1 MIRAI
6 LHVDMDAYFASI
18 EQRDNPE
25 LRGKPVIVGAG
36 PHERGVV
43 CAASY
48 AARKFGV
55 HSAMPS
61 RTAYKL
67 CPNGIFVRPD
77 MRKYSLVSKQ
87 IMAILESFTP
97 LVQPLSIDEAFL
109 DVTGSTKIFGDALT
123 IAKRIKA
130 EILAQTGLI
139 ASVGVAPNKFL
150 AKLASDLDKPDG
162 LTVITAADKV
172 KTLAPLPVAKLWGVG
187 KTTEKRLH
195 EVGLRTIG
203 DIQRLPIEDLRQ
215 RFGNMADHLHA
226 LAFGEDEREVET
238 NDEAKSIGSE
248 HTFDVD
254 TTDIAQIKK
263 CLLAQ
268 CDDVGTQLRRAQ
280 IAARTVQ
287 LKLRYVDFTT
297 VTRRR
302 TLAQPTQD
310 EMRLYEVAGQLLATE
325 RIAGKLIR
333 LIGISGSN
341 LVPPEGQRD
350 LFDRTSE
357 KRTRLARAVDE
368 LRGKLGTG
376 AIKRG
381 TSL

>member
-61 RTAYKL
+61 RTAFKL

>member
-67 CPNGIFVRPD
+67 CPNGIFIRPD
-77 MRKYSLVSKQ
+77 MKKYSRVSKQ
-87 IMAILESFTP
+87 IMAILETFTP

-130 EILAQTGLI
+130 EIRAQTGLI

-162 LTVITAADKV
+162 LTVISAEDKV

-195 EVGLRTIG
+195 ELGLRTIG

-238 NDEAKSIGSE
+238 DDEAKSIGSE
-248 HTFDVD
+248 HTFATD
-254 TTDIAQIKK
+254 TADGDQIKK

-268 CDDVGTQLRRAQ
+268 CEEVGTHLRRAQ
-280 IAARTVQ
+280 VAARTVQ
-287 LKLRYVDFTT
+287 LKLRYADFTT

-325 RIAGKLIR
+325 CIAGKLIR

-341 LVPPEGQRD
+341 LVPPEVQRD

>member
-238 NDEAKSIGSE
+238 DDEAKSIGSE

>member
-61 RTAYKL
+61 RTAFKL

-238 NDEAKSIGSE
+238 DDEAKSIGSE